1 MSRLSHTL
9 YITAIHIMEKKDL
22 FIACKDGDYQFVS
35 LCLDQGVDVNKAQ
48 DAWPACGGTPLHVAS
63 SYGQARI
70 VSLLLERGTKPDI
83 NSRKRNGRTPL
94 HLACADT
101 GNTDCLKVLIGAGA
115 DIHMPNKYGITPL
128 HRACSISGNAD
139 TVKVLLTAGADIDST
154 RGSDGYTPLHLACLE
169 IDNDEIV
176 KVLLTAGAD
185 IHTTDNDGDS
195 PLHLACTFAGNSKT
209 VKVLL
214 TAGANSRSTRKTG
227 HTPFHVACMSLD
239 NTETIKVLLTAGA
252 DILTTDNHGDTPLHL
267 VCRKTGN
274 AETVQV
280 LLTAGADVHTP
291 NRQRNTPLH
300 QVCVLGDADM
310 LQCLLNNGADMNTI
324 NNMGQSPLFVACKRR
339 YCSDV
344 YEEVN
349 VISCKV
355 VMALLFKGCYMR
367 NILKSLSLPTFYV
380 ILYWA
385 GYTRADNDD
394 AALIANHFSQEEV
407 RLNIE
412 ILFANFRLGSRGLIQ
427 FKSCLS
433 QTSELILLMKQL
445 NIRSQTF
452 PTLKEIVRS
461 KIREMWSQDGCSI
474 LGRVSSLTGVIPRLL
489 IDYIFLYGEA
499 CVGLPL
505 LRADIEQHFKHS
517 P

>member
-70 VSLLLERGTKPDI
+70 VSLLLERGTKPD
-83 NSRKRNGRTPL
+83 NNTTNGDGNTPL
-94 HLACADT
+94 HWACWDT
-101 GNTDCLKVLIGAGA
+101 GTTEAVKVLLTAGA
-115 DIHMPNKYGITPL
+115 DIHTTDNGGDTPL
-128 HRACSISGNAD
+128 HMACSVSENTD

-169 IDNDEIV
+169 IDNDETV

-185 IHTTDNDGDS
+185 IHTTDNDGDT
-195 PLHLACTFAGNSKT
+195 PLHLA
-209 VKVLL
+209 
-214 TAGANSRSTRKTG
+214 
-227 HTPFHVACMSLD
+227 
-239 NTETIKVLLTAGA
+239 
-252 DILTTDNHGDTPLHL
+252 
-267 VCRKTGN
+267 CRKTGN

-280 LLTAGADVHTP
+280 LLTAGANVHTP
-291 NRQRNTPLH
+291 NRQGNTPLH
-300 QVCVLGDADM
+300 QVCVMGDADM
-310 LQCLLNNGADMNTI
+310 LQCLLNNGSDMNTI

-385 GYTRADNDD
+385 GYTRADIDY

-412 ILFANFRLGSRGLIQ
+412 ILFANFHLGSHGIIQ

-433 QTSELILLMKQL
+433 QTSELILLLKQL

-474 LGRVSSLTGVIPRLL
+474 LGRVSSLTGMIPRLL
-489 IDYIFLYGEA
+489 IDYICLYGEA

-505 LRADIEQHFKHS
+505 LRADIEQHFKRS
-517 P
+517 A